1 MRSPSPSTIVLPIT
15 YNRSMYTPNYT
26 TDALLG
32 VELIVP
38 PGFNPVQVATE
49 LGSSASNVYI

>member
-1 MRSPSPSTIVLPIT
+1 MASPSPSTIVPIT
-15 YNRSMYTPNYT
+15 YIRTMYAPHYT

-32 VELIVP
+32 VEFTIP

-49 LGSSASNVYI
+49 LGSSASNVCS